1 MTTTRPLRIVVHDT
15 AERGWPWLGV
25 WWAIGARVLSG
36 AGVVIGARS
45 WGEAC
50 LRIDSAVRR
59 NLGRPVQ
66 LQIWGHGY
74 QGAPLIAGEPLSP
87 YLRMLSDAIAR
98 PGGEPDDGSSVW
110 FRSCDV
116 AEGPRG
122 HAFMRDAV
130 AKLGVP
136 VIAHCAVISL
146 PYPWQQREI
155 CALRPGEDVWWSLDG
170 SELPACSTLRM
181 APPAWAFGPMR

>member
-1 MTTTRPLRIVVHDT
+1 VTATRPLRIVVHDT

-45 WGEAC
+45 WEEAFR
-50 LRIDSAVRR
+50 RIASAIRR
-59 NLGRPVQ
+59 NPGRPID

-74 QGAPLIAGEPLSP
+74 SGAPLIDGDGPHLLSFAH
-87 YLRMLSDAIAR
+87 AIEGAPR
-98 PGGEPDDGSSVW
+98 EGSTVW
-110 FRSCDV
+110 LRSCDV

-122 HAFMRDAV
+122 HSWMTQAV
-130 AKLGVP
+130 AALGVP
-136 VIAHCAVISL
+136 IIAHCAVISL

-155 CALRPGEDVWWSLDG
+155 CALRPGETVWWSLTG

-181 APPAWAFGPMR
+181 RPPAFAFAPRAHP